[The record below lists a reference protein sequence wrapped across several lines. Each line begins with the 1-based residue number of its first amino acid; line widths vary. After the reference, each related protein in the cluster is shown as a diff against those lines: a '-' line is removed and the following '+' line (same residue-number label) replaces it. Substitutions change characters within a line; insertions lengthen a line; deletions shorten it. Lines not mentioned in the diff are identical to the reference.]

1 MVQYINNDS
10 YKIVFNSIVI
20 EINILMLMALTKID
34 IKSIYLYFFF
44 SLQPSRWALVCC
56 LCKERIGACIQ
67 CSVKTCKTAFHVTC
81 AFKNNLEMR
90 TILESEEEG
99 GVKLKVF

>member
-1 MVQYINNDS
+1 
-10 YKIVFNSIVI
+10 
-20 EINILMLMALTKID
+20 MLMTLAKID
-34 IKSIYLYFFF
+34 IKFVYIYLFF